1 MATET
6 TTTLINK
13 PAGSIPR
20 RVCFSFAAYAKNV
33 INHLK
38 KCQIPID
45 DGPSDDE
52 FSSIESTFGFS
63 FPPDLRS
70 ILCEGLSPLLH
81 SFTPESR
88 WKSYPIRQG
97 VDFHYSGYD
106 VARFFQNVEFLQ
118 KISILRPSDTS
129 ESSRMEAPL
138 WPPKL
143 QGRLNS
149 GLIWWTVAHSQ

>member
-6 TTTLINK
+6 TTTMINK

-20 RVCFSFAAYAKNV
+20 RVRFSFAAYAKNV

-38 KCQIPID
+38 KCKIPID
-45 DGPSDDE
+45 DGLSDDE

-70 ILCEGLSPLLH
+70 ILREGLSPLLH

-88 WKSYPIRQG
+88 WKSYPIRP
-97 VDFHYSGYD
+97 
-106 VARFFQNVEFLQ
+106 RFFQNVEFLQ

-129 ESSRMEAPL
+129 ESSRMEAPA